1 MARKMRLAA
10 IAAVAL
16 AAAAACS
23 SSASSTPATSAS
35 GTATGAK
42 SSSVATSAAAA
53 SQAMKLAAAAEQ
65 VPATINQGTSLKSPP
80 PKGKTFI
87 YLQCEVVQCQ
97 AIGAGIQAAT
107 KAIGWNYRAISYQ
120 NANPATLV
128 SAMQQ
133 ALQYHAAGVSFV
145 ALPEAVWSS
154 EIPAYKAAGA
164 AIIPYAVG
172 PSAVTSTVPAFIG
185 GFSDYEHYA
194 SLMADWFIGDSGG
207 SGHALLVNVPAE
219 TTLNQ
224 FAQSFSADVA
234 KECPGC
240 AVTTINESVAD
251 SENGQLVSATMARL
265 QADHSIHYAI
275 TVDGPMFQGLPSA
288 LSAAGLSSSV
298 KIAGQGGGAVNLADV
313 KTGTEAAYTGGA
325 LTSGGW
331 LVIDAMLRHLEGMPI
346 ADGDGG
352 LPTQLLTTGGD
363 FAVTPSYD
371 EPGDYAAQFEKLWHV
386 SPAA

>member
-1 MARKMRLAA
+1 
-10 IAAVAL
+10 
-16 AAAAACS
+16 
-23 SSASSTPATSAS
+23 
-35 GTATGAK
+35 
-42 SSSVATSAAAA
+42 
-53 SQAMKLAAAAEQ
+53 MKLAAAAEQ